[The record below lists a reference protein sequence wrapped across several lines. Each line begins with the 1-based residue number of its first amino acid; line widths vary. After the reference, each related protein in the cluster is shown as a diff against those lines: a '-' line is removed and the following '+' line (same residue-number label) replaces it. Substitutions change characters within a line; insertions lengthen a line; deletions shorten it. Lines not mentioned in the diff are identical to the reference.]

1 MSELTTGIRNI
12 LKGKGTDVW
21 SITPETTVYRSIEV
35 MAEKEVGALPVIE
48 RGELVG
54 MMSERD
60 YTRKV
65 ILQGRSSKETTVAE
79 IMSTPAIYVSP
90 EHTVEECMHLMTN
103 HRVRHLPVKEKG
115 KVIGVVSIGDLVN
128 WVISEQE
135 ETIRHLEAYISRA

>member
-35 MAEKEVGALPVIE
+35 MAEKEVGALMVME

-79 IMSTPAIYVSP
+79 IMSAPAICVSP
-90 EHTVEECMHLMTN
+90 EHTVEECMQLMTN

-115 KVIGVVSIGDLVN
+115 KVVGVVSIGDLVN

>member
-12 LKGKGTDVW
+12 LKGKGADVW
-21 SITPETTVYRSIEV
+21 SITPDTTVYRSIEV
-35 MAEKEVGALPVIE
+35 MAEKEVGALMVME